1 MSLRLNGSNS
11 GFSEITAPATAGDNT
26 LTLPT
31 GNGSANQFLKNS
43 GTAGTL
49 EFSSSATDSSGRLLI
64 NTSSSI
70 PSPGI
75 FNPALQVVH
84 VSANA
89 DTCGISLS
97 KFQASNAS
105 ASPFIFQKSRN
116 DTIGSHTIVA
126 DDDVLGV
133 VQFTGSD
140 GSTFVPAA
148 AIEGEVDGTP
158 GSTDMPGRLAFGT
171 TADGASTPTE
181 RMRIDSSGR
190 LLIGATSA
198 VSGSD
203 ANGRLQVSQDV
214 GSNTCVLAVENT
226 ASSGNLSCIRARLRN
241 HNPNSIFSAFL
252 QCDDSGANRAVLR
265 SNGGLANYS
274 ANNANLSDR
283 NAKKDISAAS
293 GTWDRVK
300 AWEIVNYRYKDQPND
315 ADLSLGVIAQQ
326 VNESC
331 PEVVTVFQEAKEAT
345 ETEDAKEER
354 LGVKEQQ
361 MQWMAI
367 KALQEAIAKIET
379 LETQNTAQ
387 QTQIDD
393 LLARVT
399 ALEAA

>member
-26 LTLPT
+26 LTLPA

-49 EFSSSATDSSGRLLI
+49 EFSSSATDGSGRLLI
-64 NTSSSI
+64 NTSSTI

-97 KFQASNAS
+97 KFQAGNPS
-105 ASPFIFQKSRN
+105 ASPFIFQKSRH

-126 DDDVLGV
+126 DGDVLGV

-158 GSTDMPGRLAFGT
+158 GGTDMPGRLVFST
-171 TADGASTPTE
+171 TADGASTPTD
-181 RMRIDSSGR
+181 RMRINSSGT
-190 LLIGATSA
+190 IGTSA
-198 VSGSD
+198 TNADGMQISTSTAAGTSHEIIRGMHSGSAIFD
-203 ANGRLQVSQDV
+203 GTLCFRVFNNG
-214 GSNTCVLAVENT
+214 NTQNINNSYGAISDIKLKENIVD
-226 ASSGNLSCIRARLRN
+226 ASSQWDDIKRIQVRKYNFKESTGQQTHTQLGLVAQEVELVSPGLVSESPDRETIEIPVLDVDGNSVLDEEG
-241 HNPNSIFSAFL
+241 NPKVEYKE
-252 QCDDSGANRAVLR
+252 QDSGTVTK
-265 SNGGLANYS
+265 SVNYS
-274 ANNANLSDR
+274 VLYM
-283 NAKKDISAAS
+283 
-293 GTWDRVK
+293 K
-300 AWEIVNYRYKDQPND
+300 AV
-315 ADLSLGVIAQQ
+315 
-326 VNESC
+326 
-331 PEVVTVFQEAKEAT
+331 
-345 ETEDAKEER
+345 
-354 LGVKEQQ
+354 
-361 MQWMAI
+361 
-367 KALQEAIAKIET
+367 KALQEAQTRIEA
-379 LETQNTAQ
+379 LETQHA
-387 QTQIDD
+387 D

>member
-26 LTLPT
+26 LTLPA

-43 GTAGTL
+43 GTAGAL
-49 EFSSSATDSSGRLLI
+49 EFSSSATDGSGRLLI
-64 NTSSSI
+64 NTSSTI

-97 KFQASNAS
+97 KFQAGNPS

-158 GSTDMPGRLAFGT
+158 GGTDMPGRLVFST

-181 RMRIDSSGR
+181 RMRITSTGSVLAQGVYDGTTSTGANVVVEPDGTIRRSTSSIKYKTDVETLEDSYADALLNCRPVWYRSLSPTDNPEHGWWGFIAEEVAKIDPRLVHWKTKKTTYDESG
-190 LLIGATSA
+190 SA
-198 VSGSD
+198 V
-203 ANGRLQVSQDV
+203 
-214 GSNTCVLAVENT
+214 VE
-226 ASSGNLSCIRARLRN
+226 SCDPEPEGVMYDRFVPHLLNLIKR
-241 HNPNSIFSAFL
+241 
-252 QCDDSGANRAVLR
+252 Q
-265 SNGGLANYS
+265 
-274 ANNANLSDR
+274 
-283 NAKKDISAAS
+283 
-293 GTWDRVK
+293 
-300 AWEIVNYRYKDQPND
+300 
-315 ADLSLGVIAQQ
+315 QQ
-326 VNESC
+326 V
-331 PEVVTVFQEAKEAT
+331 
-345 ETEDAKEER
+345 
-354 LGVKEQQ
+354 
-361 MQWMAI
+361 I
-367 KALQEAIAKIET
+367 KT

>member
-11 GFSEITAPATAGDNT
+11 GFTEITAPATAGDNT

-116 DTIGSHTIVA
+116 DTIGSHTIVNNN
-126 DDDVLGV
+126 DVLGV

-181 RMRIDSSGR
+181 RMRIDSTGQALFFSSANPITSG
-190 LLIGATSA
+190 T
-198 VSGSD
+198 SGSAGTTFEVFTGVHSRSSTTSGGTVSIHIFSNGNIQNTNGSYGSISDVKLKENIVD
-203 ANGRLQVSQDV
+203 ANSQWDDIKGIQV
-214 GSNTCVLAVENT
+214 
-226 ASSGNLSCIRARLRN
+226 RN
-241 HNPNSIFSAFL
+241 YNFKEETGHQTHTQIGVVAQELETVSPGL
-252 QCDDSGANRAVLR
+252 VYETPDKDDDGTDLGTVTKSV
-265 SNGGLANYS
+265 NYS
-274 ANNANLSDR
+274 VLYM
-283 NAKKDISAAS
+283 
-293 GTWDRVK
+293 K
-300 AWEIVNYRYKDQPND
+300 AV
-315 ADLSLGVIAQQ
+315 
-326 VNESC
+326 
-331 PEVVTVFQEAKEAT
+331 
-345 ETEDAKEER
+345 
-354 LGVKEQQ
+354 
-361 MQWMAI
+361 
-367 KALQEAIAKIET
+367 KALQEAQARIET